1 MNTHNFKTQKK
12 KSGSHAFTLVEVMF
26 VVTIFGIVG
35 AGLTSLMIDV
45 SRSMLWTVNKSKI
58 TNDVRLFTL
67 EISNEAV
74 NANYAYLYSSFNI
87 GDCDDMS
94 DRRDIAFSG
103 DCLILVYTEFPE
115 FDPEN
120 NSEPYYERIVVYYR
134 SADTEGYSP
143 VFRREANF
151 PSGTFLTSAYGE
163 DGFESFL
170 AEQFGSFGDEEEVL
184 QLSKGLTNNQLFRV
198 IGDHTIVIN
207 GEIIHGKN
215 IQQITNTF
223 NLTISTRG

>member
-1 MNTHNFKTQKK
+1 MDTHNFKTRKK
-12 KSGSHAFTLVEVMF
+12 KPGSHAFTLVEIMF

-35 AGLTSLMIDV
+35 AGLTSFIIDA

-58 TNDVRLFTL
+58 TTDVRLFTL
-67 EISNEAV
+67 KINNEAV
-74 NANYAYLYSSFNI
+74 NANDAYLYSSFDAGN
-87 GDCDDMS
+87 CDEES
-94 DRRDIAFSG
+94 DRRKIGFSG
-103 DCLILVYTEFPE
+103 DCLMLVYKEFPILG
-115 FDPEN
+115 
-120 NSEPYYERIVVYYR
+120 SETYYERIIVYYR

-143 VFRREANF
+143 VFRTEANF
-151 PSGTFLTSAYGE
+151 PPGTFPTSAYGE

-170 AEQFGSFGDEEEVL
+170 IEQFGAFGDKEEVL
-184 QLSKGLTNNQLFRV
+184 QLSKGLTDNQLFRV

-215 IQQITNTF
+215 VQQITNTF